1 MRLSNNLMYQS
12 SLNSI
17 LNNQQNVSKAQE
29 QVNTQKRVLTASDD
43 PAAASRA
50 LQYTDRI
57 QSNEQYSKNI
67 TMLNSRLNI
76 EEGALENIKTALER
90 AHTLTIQSGNGV
102 YSAAD
107 REGLAEEIKA
117 LQSTV
122 LDLMN
127 SKTEDGKYIFSGYQD
142 NTQTY
147 SLDSSTGLYVY
158 GGDQGQHMIKIA
170 EGVDIKSSDNGF
182 DAFEKVDARLDVVSN
197 DGVVSGGIT
206 SSKVYVTEQGQFDTF
221 HKQNYNPDPASA
233 AGANTLNVIT
243 TAGSPNTY
251 QIEQAGTILAT
262 GNINDSV
269 IKFAGMEISVTPVA
283 TGQIDITLEAPK
295 KENVL
300 NSMSELIAGLTN
312 PALTEE
318 EFEQVIA
325 DSLVQISNA
334 KNNVSL
340 TQAGLG
346 GRINTAEKVLQSN
359 TDLDINNK
367 SARSDLVDIDIT
379 EAITELTK
387 QETALQASQATFGR
401 LANLSLFDYL

>member
-76 EEGALENIKTALER
+76 EEGALENIKSALER

-158 GGDQGQHMIKIA
+158 GCLLYT
-170 EGVDIKSSDNGF
+170 SD
-182 DAFEKVDARLDVVSN
+182 
-197 DGVVSGGIT
+197 
-206 SSKVYVTEQGQFDTF
+206 
-221 HKQNYNPDPASA
+221 A
-233 AGANTLNVIT
+233 AD
-243 TAGSPNTY
+243 
-251 QIEQAGTILAT
+251 E
-262 GNINDSV
+262 
-269 IKFAGMEISVTPVA
+269 
-283 TGQIDITLEAPK
+283 
-295 KENVL
+295 
-300 NSMSELIAGLTN
+300 
-312 PALTEE
+312 
-318 EFEQVIA
+318 
-325 DSLVQISNA
+325 
-334 KNNVSL
+334 
-340 TQAGLG
+340 
-346 GRINTAEKVLQSN
+346 
-359 TDLDINNK
+359 
-367 SARSDLVDIDIT
+367 
-379 EAITELTK
+379 
-387 QETALQASQATFGR
+387 
-401 LANLSLFDYL
+401 

>member
-1 MRLSNNLMYQS
+1 
-12 SLNSI
+12 
-17 LNNQQNVSKAQE
+17 
-29 QVNTQKRVLTASDD
+29 
-43 PAAASRA
+43 
-50 LQYTDRI
+50 
-57 QSNEQYSKNI
+57 
-67 TMLNSRLNI
+67 
-76 EEGALENIKTALER
+76 
-90 AHTLTIQSGNGV
+90 
-102 YSAAD
+102 
-107 REGLAEEIKA
+107 
-117 LQSTV
+117 
-122 LDLMN
+122 
-127 SKTEDGKYIFSGYQD
+127 
-142 NTQTY
+142 
-147 SLDSSTGLYVY
+147 
-158 GGDQGQHMIKIA
+158 
-170 EGVDIKSSDNGF
+170 
-182 DAFEKVDARLDVVSN
+182 
-197 DGVVSGGIT
+197 
-206 SSKVYVTEQGQFDTF
+206 
-221 HKQNYNPDPASA
+221 
-233 AGANTLNVIT
+233 
-243 TAGSPNTY
+243 
-251 QIEQAGTILAT
+251 
-262 GNINDSV
+262 
-269 IKFAGMEISVTPVA
+269 MEISVTPVA

-325 DSLVQISNA
+325 DSLVQIMNA

>member
-1 MRLSNNLMYQS
+1 MRLSNNLLYQT

-17 LNNQQNVSKAQE
+17 LNNQQNVNKAQE

-67 TMLNSRLNI
+67 SMLTSRLDI
-76 EEGALENIKTALER
+76 EESALENIKSALEK
-90 AHTLTIQSGNGV
+90 AHTLTIQSGNGA
-102 YSAAD
+102 YADID
-107 REGLAEEIKA
+107 REGIAEEIKA
-117 LQSTV
+117 LQSNV

-147 SLDSSTGLYVY
+147 SLDSSTGRYVY
-158 GGDQGQHMIKIA
+158 GGDQGQHTIKIA
-170 EGVDIKSSDNGF
+170 EGVNIKSSDNGF
-182 DAFEKVDARLDVVSN
+182 DAFEKVNARLNLASY
-197 DGVVSGGIT
+197 DGTVSGGIT
-206 SSKVYVTEQGQFDTF
+206 SAKAFVVEQSQFDKF
-221 HKQNYNPDPASA
+221 HKTNFNSDPAA
-233 AGANTLNVIT
+233 PPGANTLNIIT
-243 TAGSPNTY
+243 TLGTPNSY
-251 QIEQAGTILAT
+251 QIEQAGNVLAT
-262 GNINDSV
+262 GNFDGSKIQ
-269 IKFAGMEISVTPVA
+269 FAGIEVNISPVA
-283 TGQIDITLEAPK
+283 TGQVDIELEAPK

-312 PALTEE
+312 PDLTDD
-318 EFEQVIA
+318 EFKQVLA
-325 DSLVQISNA
+325 DSLVQIDNA

-346 GRINTAEKVLQSN
+346 GRKNTAEKVLQSN

-367 SARSDLVDIDIT
+367 LARSDLVDIDIT

-401 LANLSLFDYL
+401 LAKLSLFDYL